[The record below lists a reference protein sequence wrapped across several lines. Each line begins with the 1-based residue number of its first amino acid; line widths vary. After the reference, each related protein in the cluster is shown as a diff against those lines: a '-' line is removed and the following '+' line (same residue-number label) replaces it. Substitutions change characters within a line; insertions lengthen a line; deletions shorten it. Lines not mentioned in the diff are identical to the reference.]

1 MDPYQLSATAQ
12 NINAAINKALN
23 PDTTPAQGSTA
34 LITSGAVAA
43 AIAAAIAAAL
53 TGVDAEIAALETPVI
68 FDYADYAS
76 NPGGALTLLQQA
88 ITANKPVY
96 CRYEGNDGAVY
107 YLQYSGSYVS
117 QWGSA
122 TIHTDYSEDFVA
134 VTGSMVTTLSLLH
147 YSPEQSLSPSWSN
160 VQNFHAQASLI
171 FDSTPTSGS
180 YNPVYS
186 KGIYSALAVKAP
198 LASPALTGTPTAP
211 TPTSGDDST
220 KIATTAF
227 VQTALG
233 GIKGIYPCTTS
244 TTYAQITAALAAEKL
259 PVLIETV
266 EGGYTIAYVYS
277 NSDSTAHQ
285 FVLAGWSE
293 YYSEGSLVSGGLS
306 VSMMI
311 CSSASVW
318 TQKEV
323 IPVIAGQTGT
333 YTLKATKTSSGVTY
347 SWVADA

>member
-1 MDPYQLSATAQ
+1 MSNYKLSYSGGQ
-12 NINAAINKALN
+12 INNAISRALN
-23 PDTTPAQGSTA
+23 PDATPTQDSTA
-34 LITSGAVAA
+34 LISSGGVKA
-43 AIAAAIAAAL
+43 AIDDAL
-53 TGVDAEIAALETPVI
+53 DTVGDDIDALKTAVV
-68 FDYADYAS
+68 FDYEDYKN
-76 NPGGALTLLQQA
+76 NPGAALTLLQQA
-88 ITANKPVY
+88 TAENKPVY
-96 CRYEGNDGAVY
+96 CRYEENDGAVY
-107 YLQYSGSYVS
+107 YLQYSGSYIS

-147 YSPEQSLSPSWSN
+147 YSQEQGLSPSWGN

-171 FDSTPTSGS
+171 FDSAPTNGS

-198 LASPALTGTPTAP
+198 LASPVFTGEPKAP
-211 TPTSGDDST
+211 TPTGGDDST
-220 KIATTAF
+220 KVATTAF
-227 VQTALG
+227 VQAALG

-244 TTYAQITAALAAEKL
+244 TTYAQITAALAAGKL

-266 EGGYTIAYVYS
+266 EGYTIAYVYS
-277 NSDSTAHQ
+277 NGGPTGHQ
-285 FVLAGWSE
+285 FVNAGWSE
-293 YYSEGSLVSGGLS
+293 YFSEGSLVWGGLS

-311 CSSASVW
+311 CSAASVW

-333 YTLKATKTSSGVTY
+333 YTLKATKTSSGLTY
-347 SWVADA
+347 SWVADNT